1 MQESLVAGT
10 TRVMFGFTEFAH
22 NIGVEPIPDLTGW
35 QAYCDDC
42 RMFREVRRAQEWDVS
57 TQEEYFDFVGN
68 NCHNIVMSLRRA
80 NPAERL
86 VFESRPDAPAE
97 N

>member
-1 MQESLVAGT
+1 M
-10 TRVMFGFTEFAH
+10 
-22 NIGVEPIPDLTGW
+22 EPIPDLTGW

>member
-1 MQESLVAGT
+1 MC
-10 TRVMFGFTEFAH
+10 RFPEFAH

-35 QAYCDDC
+35 QAYCDGC
-42 RMFREVRRAQEWDVS
+42 RRFREVRRAQELDVS
-57 TQEEYFDFVGN
+57 TYEEYFNFVCN
-68 NCHNIVMSLRRA
+68 NCHNIVMSIRRA